1 MKSFHGNVKQY
12 SIAYSVQYNII
23 PDPLISKGKQILMI
37 TVKDISMVLAAAS
50 RSVTILDRIT
60 FEIPAKQTVAIVG
73 PSGSGKS
80 TLLGL
85 MAGLDRPTIG
95 SIQLDGTNITNMG
108 ESQMARFRREKVGYI
123 FQSFH
128 LIPTLTAIENVA
140 VPLELS
146 GVSRAD
152 DRAAE
157 LLAVVGLSD
166 RMEHYPVQLS
176 GGEQQRVAV
185 ARAFACRPPILLAD
199 EPTGNLDSSTGA
211 HIIQLL
217 LSLHRDYGTTLVLVT
232 HDAGL
237 ASSMQRVL
245 SLRDGRL
252 EFDSMPA
259 SSEFL
264 NDFSTTSPSAER
276 PPSADPLSSDS
287 FPIFG
292 S

>member
-1 MKSFHGNVKQY
+1 
-12 SIAYSVQYNII
+12 
-23 PDPLISKGKQILMI
+23 MI
-37 TVKDISMVLAAAS
+37 TVTDVSMVLAAGG
-50 RSVTILDRIT
+50 RSVTILDRIN

-85 MAGLDRPTIG
+85 MAGLDRPSSG
-95 SIQLDGTNITNMG
+95 SIHLDGTDITTMT
-108 ESQMARFRREKVGYI
+108 ESRMARFRRENVGYI

-128 LIPTLTAIENVA
+128 LIPTLTAMENVA

-146 GVSRAD
+146 GENRAGE
-152 DRAAE
+152 RAAD
-157 LLAVVGLSD
+157 LLSAVGLSD
-166 RMEHYPVQLS
+166 RMGHYPVQLS

-199 EPTGNLDSSTGA
+199 EPTGNLDSTTGS
-211 HIIQLL
+211 HIVELL
-217 LSLHRDYGTTLVLVT
+217 LALHRDHGTTLVLVT
-232 HDAGL
+232 HDTML

-252 EFDSMPA
+252 ESDSMPSD
-259 SSEFL
+259 SSVIDGISTDSRKSGRFS
-264 NDFSTTSPSAER
+264 STT
-276 PPSADPLSSDS
+276 PP
-287 FPIFG
+287 FQFG